1 MGQIQC
7 KCGIGTEARDS
18 LWINTTG
25 TDDSLVAA
33 APATPK
39 HFTDEELKQQYGIHL
54 ATRLQADGDG
64 KEAKWADIDD
74 DEDDWAPE
82 TIEWNDGTKITLNDP
97 SIALAEEQAAAAAAA
112 LKQKQEEAAK
122 AKKAIPKPV
131 TIIGPN
137 ATVLKLGSAVQ
148 PKIGGLVLKTPSD
161 KPTLVAKP
169 AAPAPVKSPWA
180 SLPPVDKVAPILPN
194 PPMQLPPSRFGQKD
208 PQGFDSM
215 LPPPSPAME
224 IAADDFTRV
233 RRDQT
238 NTPGQLYNSQSGR
251 YEPVNDTRRGS
262 TRRDGNFRAPSLLQ
276 RSSPNDQY
284 GPAEPS
290 PAFQTHRSGSQQD
303 GGSWNRRRASSNLSG
318 DSGNQGRRASVD
330 KGYDSQRMPNEILQ
344 QRRGSQLTQSPLTP
358 NVAQATI
365 AQTDSV
371 RSQSP
376 ATTISQQPNGVLS
389 SDASP
394 QQQKAGPAEVS
405 TQSDPVLAQG
415 QIIAEQ
421 KRLMLEKRELAIK
434 RKRDEEAREEAAK
447 RERIRL
453 KMESLG
459 MPPLAEKIDQKDEK
473 ATQAAQDEKV
483 GAKQEPKVEIA
494 KRTTTDSE
502 TLAKKIDREEVT
514 DNMKLD
520 GSGVKIEAPKA
531 STLPQEEVA
540 QIGRSKAAV
549 SGGDTSELPLTSD
562 ATQSTENVMNDGL
575 TVISK
580 TFEEVQP
587 DSVSIQ
593 QKMHASQD
601 SKVSLNTAT
610 VPRMVNGDSTYK
622 HVNPSE
628 LSVVEPNNQSK
639 RIGSQRQQ
647 HWKAT
652 PSNADP
658 YANWSANGMTTHS
671 TPGGNLWGPPSNH
684 KALGNGTFDRNVPRV
699 QSRQNPYHDQYMSA
713 PPQPIGPPKTTQR
726 SQASPDTWQAAD
738 KSSLVVEDSQTIPS
752 FPSPEAPPAPA
763 ADRATITVPAKMEE
777 RPIKFMPQNQPEV
790 LPQMGRTS
798 KAPEQVKSTLAA
810 WGNFHATSARQDA
823 EDCRK
828 TAAEHAARLA
838 EEARTGIRQEPPV
851 PVFNETWKQVQ
862 LDDQVGKRQIVGV
875 SKTQHQTPD
884 PIISQ
889 RASADI
895 RNTLFANAADVPISS
910 VPPRSS
916 RFFPGL
922 GQGVHMQ
929 SHRVPSY
936 AMGYSRSPSPPPPD
950 SADHPAYARYH
961 QRPLVNLPIG
971 LKPKPIV
978 KLPPSM
984 APEPTPPP
992 ILAASLRAV
1001 PQPLVNNPSW
1011 QDRFN
1016 GLLGRRLSPE
1026 KKHAQVIDFSATKV
1040 PLEIYAVEDPAAVSI
1055 PRREEQVP
1063 DLSESG
1069 KVTSKE
1075 VEDEEALFEEREV
1088 GSKPTVLM
1096 PLAAP
1101 ANAWN
1106 PAKTPNYPYHRGE
1119 NKSLKGIH
1127 KETEVM
1133 SIESLL
1139 LSEHHSTNGALIFI
1153 NLPGMSAP
1161 KSKTLPVRKPES
1173 RALQGHSHAAPR
1185 QRQVSM
1191 NPRPNKGFKPR
1202 ENSGNFPPPR
1212 VTQNQQQRP
1221 QVNNGPVGREIPA
1234 NPKPASNMNRRPAK
1248 QTAPAPRQP
1257 LPTAPQ
1263 QVTNFTSIN
1272 SFHMLNSVNSAW

>member
-1 MGQIQC
+1 MSS
-7 KCGIGTEARDS
+7 TS
-18 LWINTTG
+18 TN
-25 TDDSLVAA
+25 SYLVAA

-54 ATRLQADGDG
+54 ATRLRADGDG

-112 LKQKQEEAAK
+112 ALKQKQEEAAK
-122 AKKAIPKPV
+122 AKKTVPK
-131 TIIGPN
+131 TITTIGPN
-137 ATVLKLGSAVQ
+137 ATVLKLGSAAQ

-180 SLPPVDKVAPILPN
+180 SLPPVDKVPPILPN
-194 PPMQLPPSRFGQKD
+194 SSMQPPPSRLTQKD
-208 PQGFDSM
+208 PHGFDSM

-276 RSSPNDQY
+276 RSSPNDHH

-303 GGSWNRRRASSNLSG
+303 GGSWSRRRASSNLSG

-330 KGYDSQRMPNEILQ
+330 RSFELPRMPNEILQ

-358 NVAQATI
+358 IQAQATI
-365 AQTDSV
+365 ARTDSSI

-389 SDASP
+389 SNASP
-394 QQQKAGPAEVS
+394 QQQKVGPSIAP
-405 TQSDPVLAQG
+405 TQPDPVLAQG

-421 KRLMLEKRELAIK
+421 KRLMLEKRDLAIK
-434 RKRDEEAREEAAK
+434 RKKDEEAREEAAK

-459 MPPLAEKIDQKDEK
+459 MPPLAEKADKKVERTAQP
-473 ATQAAQDEKV
+473 AQDEKLE
-483 GAKQEPKVEIA
+483 AKQEPKVEIA
-494 KRTTTDSE
+494 RRATTDPE
-502 TLAKKIDREEVT
+502 KLAKKIDEEELTNSAKLEGSDIQTGILEVPALSREK
-514 DNMKLD
+514 D
-520 GSGVKIEAPKA
+520 
-531 STLPQEEVA
+531 A
-540 QIGRSKAAV
+540 QTGRSSIPDLGEDASDVYGK
-549 SGGDTSELPLTSD
+549 SD
-562 ATQSTENVMNDGL
+562 ATNAIGKVTNDGAPV
-575 TVISK
+575 TAMPIG
-580 TFEEVQP
+580 EVQP
-587 DSVSIQ
+587 NP
-593 QKMHASQD
+593 
-601 SKVSLNTAT
+601 VSLQQNTQGPQEPKPDSTTAT
-610 VPRMVNGDSTYK
+610 APRMVNGDSYYK
-622 HVNPSE
+622 HANPPE
-628 LSVVEPNNQSK
+628 LSTVEPNNQTR

-647 HWKAT
+647 QWKAT
-652 PSNADP
+652 QSNGDP
-658 YANWSANGMTTHS
+658 YANWSGNGMTTHS
-671 TPGGNLWGPPSNH
+671 APGGNLWGPPSNH

-699 QSRQNPYHDQYMSA
+699 QSRQHPYPEQYMSA

-726 SQASPDTWQAAD
+726 SRASPETWQAAD
-738 KSSLVVEDSQTIPS
+738 TSSLVVEDSQTIPS
-752 FPSPEAPPAPA
+752 FPSPEAPPVPSTDRVITTAPA
-763 ADRATITVPAKMEE
+763 KVEV
-777 RPIKFMPQNQPEV
+777 RPIQSMPQSEAEV
-790 LPQMGRTS
+790 LPQTERTS
-798 KAPEQVKSTLAA
+798 KAPDQVKSTLAA
-810 WGNFHATSARQDA
+810 WGNFQATSARQDA
-823 EDCRK
+823 EDNRK
-828 TAAEHAARLA
+828 AAAERAARLA
-838 EEARTGIRQEPPV
+838 EEARTGVRQEPQV
-851 PVFNETWKQVQ
+851 PVFNETWKQIQ

-875 SKTQHQTPD
+875 SKMQHQTPD

-895 RNTLFANAADVPISS
+895 RNTLFTNAADVPINNG
-910 VPPRSS
+910 PPRSS
-916 RFFPGL
+916 RFFPGP
-922 GQGVHMQ
+922 GQGLHMQ
-929 SHRVPSY
+929 PHRVPSY
-936 AMGYSRSPSPPPPD
+936 AMGFSRSPSPPPPD

-978 KLPPSM
+978 KLPPSVV
-984 APEPTPPP
+984 PDPTPPP
-992 ILAASLRAV
+992 IQVASLRAV

-1026 KKHAQVIDFSATKV
+1026 KKHAQVVDFSATKV
-1040 PLEIYAVEDPAAVSI
+1040 PLEIHAVEDSAAVSI
-1055 PRREEQVP
+1055 PHREEQVP

-1106 PAKTPNYPYHRGE
+1106 PAKAPNYPYQRG
-1119 NKSLKGIH
+1119 KGKGLKGIH
-1127 KETEVM
+1127 KETDVM
-1133 SIESLL
+1133 SIEPLVL
-1139 LSEHHSTNGALIFI
+1139 GEHHSPNGVLIFI
-1153 NLPGMSAP
+1153 NLLGMSAP
-1161 KSKTLPVRKPES
+1161 KSKSLPVRKPES
-1173 RALQGHSHAAPR
+1173 RGYQGHPHTVPR
-1185 QRQVSM
+1185 QRPVPM
-1191 NPRPNKGFKPR
+1191 NPRSNKGFKPR
-1202 ENSGNFPPPR
+1202 ESSGSFPPPR
-1212 VTQNQQQRP
+1212 PAQNQQQRS
-1221 QVNNGPVGREIPA
+1221 QVNNGPVGRETQA
-1234 NPKPASNMNRRPAK
+1234 NAKPAPNTNQRPTR

-1272 SFHMLNSVNSAW
+1272 SFHMLNTVSSTW